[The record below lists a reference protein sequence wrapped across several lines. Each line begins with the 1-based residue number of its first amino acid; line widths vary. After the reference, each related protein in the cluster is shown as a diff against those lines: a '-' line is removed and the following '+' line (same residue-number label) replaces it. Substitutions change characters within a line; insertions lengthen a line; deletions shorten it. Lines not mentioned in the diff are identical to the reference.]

1 VLCLPYWTCS
11 RLVYSIV
18 GLFYIDDFLNH
29 VGKQVVGVVVVSMP
43 PLGMPMQDVELLMQ
57 QVE

>member
-1 VLCLPYWTCS
+1 
-11 RLVYSIV
+11 
-18 GLFYIDDFLNH
+18 LFYIDDFLNH